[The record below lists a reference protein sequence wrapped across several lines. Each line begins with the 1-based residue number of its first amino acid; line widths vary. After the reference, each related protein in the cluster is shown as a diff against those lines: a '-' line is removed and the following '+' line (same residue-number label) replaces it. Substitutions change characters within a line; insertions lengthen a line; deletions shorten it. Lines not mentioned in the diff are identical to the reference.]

1 MDQVVFFFGTIEPY
15 MVCGTGRGGKEAAIS
30 LSLAF
35 RFVLVD
41 FGYLSQSV
49 SIFQITQ
56 EGKHFKDVVS
66 ARIKK
71 EERGLL
77 AALRANGTRSS
88 SPWSARKSCGV
99 MFGEGSPPGTATLD
113 QAPPQMEKNGRFSK
127 IIWIPTMLTFRN

>member
-41 FGYLSQSV
+41 FGYLSHSV

-56 EGKHFKDVVS
+56 EGKTLQRRRERAHQKRRERPPRRIAGERHPKFKSMVR
-66 ARIKK
+66 AQ
-71 EERGLL
+71 ELRGYVW
-77 AALRANGTRSS
+77 R
-88 SPWSARKSCGV
+88 GV
-99 MFGEGSPPGTATLD
+99 ASWHGYFGPGT
-113 QAPPQMEKNGRFSK
+113 PPDGEKR
-127 IIWIPTMLTFRN
+127 